1 MFYIIVVE
9 VTACELNQEVVGSNE
24 ATSSR
29 RAVAWPWR
37 ELHGNGFGRRSRC
50 RWLCLNS
57 RRRWL
62 RCVRW
67 SRLENKALFQLGAQT
82 ARGSRRWARTSTT
95 ITASS
100 SVHFSW
106 EFCFVCLWKRE
117 RKGRIRERERESSVL
132 RQILRSWK
140 VYEEGAL
147 EGGVLWCFHSYTNRL
162 RHKWIRTLHVEFWG

>member
-67 SRLENKALFQLGAQT
+67 SRLENKALFQFGAQT
-82 ARGSRRWARTSTT
+82 ARGSRRWARTLTT
-95 ITASS
+95 ITTSS

-106 EFCFVCLWKRE
+106 EFCYVCLGKRE
-117 RKGRIRERERESSVL
+117 WKGRISEWERERELCVATNIEKLKGLWRGRLGGRCVMVL
-132 RQILRSWK
+132 SF
-140 VYEEGAL
+140 V
-147 EGGVLWCFHSYTNRL
+147 H
-162 RHKWIRTLHVEFWG
+162 